1 MIQKDVLEISDF
13 SNIDTKN
20 FLFHPEMSRVN
31 LDMNDNESDVAELP
45 SMPANEDDIDLLKAR
60 IKENYVS
67 LDNENNPA
75 VECKVHML
83 SEWHKSHI
91 PCSTVKSDKSES
103 LCQST
108 ETLIDD
114 VSQCHI
120 DGSENETTTCEIMHK
135 ERVRNHS
142 GSETVIKSNSLNE
155 VALARRIQSGLLISP
170 SSLTQDIPVEM
181 GSDNKR
187 ISSVLESL
195 DLHLVYIPSTHQLVA
210 GKAHEPITATES
222 NDTAEETEKSAK
234 TNEEL
239 KQSKLSLDYKSDSTL
254 STPTKMA
261 TTDSSSLHSFTI
273 LSPATLD
280 DSSSI
285 GETDCLIKI
294 KEPDQLTCDSS
305 EFESNFPRINTNDSL
320 LRTFTDAS
328 SLSSLSTGT
337 DFSVS
342 AASLDEGE
350 TGMCIDTGDGGF
362 MEINLHSRN
371 SYERAKNPSQDSGF
385 EDRSVK
391 PKRKGLS
398 AFLSRYLLQTKY
410 LKYLII
416 SVFFFFI
423 WVLRPNKIISLILS

>member
-1 MIQKDVLEISDF
+1 MVQKDILGTSAFV
-13 SNIDTKN
+13 NIKTKN
-20 FLFHPEMSRVN
+20 LNLLPKMSRAP
-31 LDMNDNESDVAELP
+31 LDMNDNEPDVTETAT
-45 SMPANEDDIDLLKAR
+45 MPPDIDEIDLLKAR
-60 IKENYVS
+60 IKENSLLYEKINSSDTSIKHQGSGWHLPDVS
-67 LDNENNPA
+67 S
-75 VECKVHML
+75 
-83 SEWHKSHI
+83 SE
-91 PCSTVKSDKSES
+91 VSDKSES

-108 ETLIDD
+108 ETLIDHFD
-114 VSQCHI
+114 ASQNHYS
-120 DGSENETTTCEIMHK
+120 DGCESEHVVNIPVD
-135 ERVRNHS
+135 RGRIRNLS
-142 GSETVIKSNSLNE
+142 GSETGKKSNSHNE
-155 VALARRIQSGLLISP
+155 IALATSIQSGLLISP

-187 ISSVLESL
+187 MSTVLESL

-210 GKAHEPITATES
+210 TKAQVPGIATENVCLDKPEFTCTS
-222 NDTAEETEKSAK
+222 KNDNGTF
-234 TNEEL
+234 
-239 KQSKLSLDYKSDSTL
+239 KQDTGYDDKSDSNL

-261 TTDSSSLHSFTI
+261 TTDSSSLHSVSI
-273 LSPATLD
+273 LSPTTLD

-285 GETDCLIKI
+285 CETDCLIKI
-294 KEPDQLTCDSS
+294 QEPDQLTCDSS
-305 EFESNFPRINTNDSL
+305 EFECNFPRNSTNDSL

-342 AASLDEGE
+342 AASLDDGE

-398 AFLSRYLLQTKY
+398 AFISRYHFSL
-410 LKYLII
+410 
-416 SVFFFFI
+416 FFLFFYYMYM
-423 WVLRPNKIISLILS
+423 

>member
-1 MIQKDVLEISDF
+1 MIQKDVLEISDYC
-13 SNIDTKN
+13 NKN
-20 FLFHPEMSRVN
+20 TNPFRPEMSRIN
-31 LDMNDNESDVAELP
+31 LDMNDNESDVAELNT
-45 SMPANEDDIDLLKAR
+45 AEEDDIDLLKAR
-60 IKENYVS
+60 IKENHANGD
-67 LDNENNPA
+67 LNNPA

-83 SEWHKSHI
+83 SEWHNSQPPVYAPKSE
-91 PCSTVKSDKSES
+91 KSES
-103 LCQST
+103 LCLST

-114 VSQCHI
+114 ASQCHI
-120 DGSENETTTCEIMHK
+120 TDGESETTNHETMHK

-142 GSETVIKSNSLNE
+142 GSETVIKSKSCNE
-155 VALARRIQSGLLISP
+155 IGLTTNVQSGLLISP

-210 GKAHEPITATES
+210 GKAQEPVTATENRLES
-222 NDTAEETEKSAK
+222 VEKSPK
-234 TNEEL
+234 VGNEEL

-285 GETDCLIKI
+285 CETDCLIKI
-294 KEPDQLTCDSS
+294 QEPDQLTCDSS
-305 EFESNFPRINTNDSL
+305 EFECNFPRINTNDSL

-362 MEINLHSRN
+362 MEINLHTRN

-398 AFLSRYLLQTKY
+398 AFLSR
-410 LKYLII
+410 
-416 SVFFFFI
+416 F
-423 WVLRPNKIISLILS
+423 VLSAG

>member
-1 MIQKDVLEISDF
+1 MTMIQKEVFGISEF
-13 SNIDTKN
+13 CNITSNN
-20 FLFHPEMSRVN
+20 LFRPAMSRLN
-31 LDMNDNESDVAELP
+31 LDMNDNEPDAAEMKV
-45 SMPANEDDIDLLKAR
+45 SEDEIDLIKAR
-60 IKENYVS
+60 IKENPVNGGLS
-67 LDNENNPA
+67 NGDD
-75 VECKVHML
+75 ECKEHML
-83 SEWHKSHI
+83 TGWPKSHT
-91 PCSTVKSDKSES
+91 PVNMVKSENSES
-103 LCQST
+103 LCLST

-114 VSQCHI
+114 ISQCHI
-120 DGSENETTTCEIMHK
+120 NDGIDSETMNRETMHK

-142 GSETVIKSNSLNE
+142 GSETVIKSKSCNE
-155 VALARRIQSGLLISP
+155 IGLTTNVQSGLLISP
-170 SSLTQDIPVEM
+170 SSLTQDIPVKM

-210 GKAHEPITATES
+210 GKAQEPVTVSENKTVAS
-222 NDTAEETEKSAK
+222 EKSSK
-234 TNEEL
+234 VGIEEL
-239 KQSKLSLDYKSDSTL
+239 IQSKSSLDYKSDSTL

-273 LSPATLD
+273 LSPSTLD

-285 GETDCLIKI
+285 CETDCLIKI

-305 EFESNFPRINTNDSL
+305 EFECNFPRINTNDSL

-328 SLSSLSTGT
+328 SLSSISTGT

-362 MEINLHSRN
+362 MEINLHTRN

-398 AFLSRYLLQTKY
+398 AFLSR
-410 LKYLII
+410 
-416 SVFFFFI
+416 F
-423 WVLRPNKIISLILS
+423 VLTAKL